1 MDSKDSKGCLFVG
14 EGVTINGEVSLP
26 GAVFVDGVIN
36 GQIKANEVFVG
47 ITGQVN
53 GTVSASKADVRGAV
67 GDAIEIHEHI
77 TVRASAR
84 LQGNVTYRSLEIERG
99 GVIEGQ
105 LVCADRL
112 RVRLRRGRSGPD
124 RGRGD
129 AAARET
135 GSRGRGDHACS
146 LARCTRVD
154 TPSGC

>member
-105 LVCADRL
+105 LVCVDEAIT
-112 RVRLRRGRSGPD
+112 P
-124 RGRGD
+124 
-129 AAARET
+129 AA
-135 GSRGRGDHACS
+135 S
-146 LARCTRVD
+146 LAAPESTLQAD
-154 TPSGC
+154 ADDGSSESSQSY

>member
-105 LVCADRL
+105 LVCVDEAIT
-112 RVRLRRGRSGPD
+112 P
-124 RGRGD
+124 
-129 AAARET
+129 AA
-135 GSRGRGDHACS
+135 S
-146 LARCTRVD
+146 LAAPESTSQAD
-154 TPSGC
+154 TDDGSSESSQSY